1 MDPLVRYYLHQA
13 GRGRGDDGIGPIY
26 SNPHFLQRGH
36 GIGSFLGGLWRSS
49 VRPLLWQGAKT
60 VGSEALV
67 TGRNIISDMANPD
80 AKIRDVVRRNV
91 TESAHRVL
99 NKLSGRGR

>member
-1 MDPLVRYYLHQA
+1 MRH
-13 GRGRGDDGIGPIY
+13 
-26 SNPHFLQRGH
+26 
-36 GIGSFLGGLWRSS
+36 
-49 VRPLLWQGAKT
+49 LLWQGAKT
-60 VGSEALV
+60 VGSKALV

-99 NKLSGRGR
+99 NKLSDRGRKRKRVAAKIGGGRAKRVKKQPKAKKKRGANGVKKKKKIIKRDI

>member
-13 GRGRGDDGIGPIY
+13 GRGRGDDGISPIY
-26 SNPHFLQRGH
+26 INPPFLQRGH
-36 GIGSFLGGLWRSS
+36 RIGSFLGGLWSPF

-67 TGRNIISDMANPD
+67 TGRKIISDMAWHTDPD
-80 AKIRDVVRRNV
+80 AKIRDIVLEKRPNRR
-91 TESAHRVL
+91 T
-99 NKLSGRGR
+99 G